1 MTVKELIEAL
11 QKLPQD
17 KQVRIYAEDFDRMDE
32 EDRPDPAVFDDT
44 TNDVVWIGWM

>member
-17 KQVRIYAEDFDRMDE
+17 LPAWQGCAHCMSEVDKVQTLEDSVDGGGQWALIVGKF
-32 EDRPDPAVFDDT
+32 
-44 TNDVVWIGWM
+44 